1 MVIKLARH
9 TIQLMSS
16 NRYKNE
22 IFSLLF
28 AAKLLLTTGDNG
40 MGYDDPSKTT
50 EILDITMSPLVKPKH
65 CFNSYAFPLSK
76 Y

>member
-1 MVIKLARH
+1 M
-9 TIQLMSS
+9 
-16 NRYKNE
+16 RY
-22 IFSLLF
+22 FLSFF

-50 EILDITMSPLVKPKH
+50 EILDITMSPLVKPKY
-65 CFNSYAFPLSK
+65 CFNSYTFPFSK